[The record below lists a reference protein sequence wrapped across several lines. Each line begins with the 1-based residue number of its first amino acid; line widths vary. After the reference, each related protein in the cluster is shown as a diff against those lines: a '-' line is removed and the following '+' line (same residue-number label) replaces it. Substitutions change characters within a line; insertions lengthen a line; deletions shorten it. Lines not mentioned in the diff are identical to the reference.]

1 VFDRRRRLLAADPPA
16 AASGGSAAAASV
28 ADESRTAVHMW
39 NADRQASKLIS
50 PRPARS
56 FRRVLLI
63 FKIKLA
69 SVRTSTALIIL
80 VKTGH

>member
-1 VFDRRRRLLAADPPA
+1 
-16 AASGGSAAAASV
+16 
-28 ADESRTAVHMW
+28 MW